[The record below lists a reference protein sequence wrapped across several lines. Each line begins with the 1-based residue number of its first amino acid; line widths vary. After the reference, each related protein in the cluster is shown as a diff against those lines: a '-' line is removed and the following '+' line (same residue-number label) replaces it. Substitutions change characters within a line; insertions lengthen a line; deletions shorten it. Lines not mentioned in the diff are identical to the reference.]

1 MPESKSPL
9 ENAILFLTAILFLSL
24 GLACFA
30 ICCYRASLPFEID
43 PNEAWNAWWS
53 KSLDHLYPS
62 QDALVINNYPPP
74 YFYLLKLGS
83 LAGPDPD
90 PIYTGRTISI
100 FGVIALSV
108 IVFSAIRILGASLSR
123 AAFGAIWFFS
133 SLNVA
138 FMGYVGM
145 NDPQLIAM
153 TVMCGGFVWFAQ
165 RQEAGKAVEPAVL
178 VMVAAGFFK
187 HSIAAI
193 PLSALIWLGME
204 DPKRALR
211 ASVSG
216 LLAAGGGLL
225 ICYLY
230 YGNNFIEQLLFS
242 RALNFE
248 NVFTGRAVL
257 HYLLVALAP
266 IVLWLCFDW
275 KNRLAWKMAVLL
287 ALTLGSGIVQRMG
300 DGVDINSFFEF
311 LFALALGLGLALNQ
325 TPQLSGILKRGMTVV
340 RPALAFMLFP
350 MLLLCFPKEAYTSIR
365 SGAFRSGLAE
375 NAKTVQSEVKRV
387 RAVPGKV
394 SCTVMLVCY
403 WAGKPFV
410 WDSFALEQRVATG
423 KWTQAELNRQA
434 RASGIRF
441 VKIEDGTEWCDVW
454 PCPSTLQ

>member
-62 QDALVINNYPPP
+62 QDALVINNYPPL

-83 LAGPDPD
+83 LADPD

-108 IVFSAIRILGASLSR
+108 IVFSAIRILGASLPR
-123 AAFGAIWFFS
+123 GFRRYLVFS

-178 VMVAAGFFK
+178 VMVAARASFK

-216 LLAAGGGLL
+216 VLAAGSGPADLLSLLRQQFYRTAAVFASAELRERLYRPGGPVLSAGSARSHRFVAVFRL
-225 ICYLY
+225 EEPFGL
-230 YGNNFIEQLLFS
+230 
-242 RALNFE
+242 E
-248 NVFTGRAVL
+248 NG
-257 HYLLVALAP
+257 
-266 IVLWLCFDW
+266 
-275 KNRLAWKMAVLL
+275 
-287 ALTLGSGIVQRMG
+287 GSP
-300 DGVDINSFFEF
+300 GVDPRQRHCPAHGRWRRHQRFF
-311 LFALALGLGLALNQ
+311 
-325 TPQLSGILKRGMTVV
+325 
-340 RPALAFMLFP
+340 
-350 MLLLCFPKEAYTSIR
+350 
-365 SGAFRSGLAE
+365 
-375 NAKTVQSEVKRV
+375 
-387 RAVPGKV
+387 
-394 SCTVMLVCY
+394 
-403 WAGKPFV
+403 
-410 WDSFALEQRVATG
+410 
-423 KWTQAELNRQA
+423 
-434 RASGIRF
+434 
-441 VKIEDGTEWCDVW
+441 
-454 PCPSTLQ
+454 